1 MRPLI
6 LDRYLFREAGLTWV
20 AVTLVLLAIML
31 STRFA
36 RFLVLAASGELPET
50 LLLQV
55 VALSSVQYLVIL
67 IPVSLLLAVML
78 SLGRLYLDS
87 EMAAIAAC
95 GVSLGTLYR
104 PFIRLGI
111 ALAAITAILSFALS
125 PWAERTEDYLIRRA
139 QQQIA
144 F

>member
-36 RFLVLAASGELPET
+36 RFLGLAASGELPET

-67 IPVSLLLAVML
+67 IPVSLLLAVALFLRL
-78 SLGRLYLDS
+78 S
-87 EMAAIAAC
+87 
-95 GVSLGTLYR
+95 
-104 PFIRLGI
+104 
-111 ALAAITAILSFALS
+111 
-125 PWAERTEDYLIRRA
+125 RTNTK
-139 QQQIA
+139 
-144 F
+144 